1 MEVGWSGHDYV
12 MRCAGG
18 TTLFQ
23 VLILKQDHKINMSIL
38 LSHTFLGYIGLLNTP
53 LHPTEQH
60 WPDCDQ

>member
-1 MEVGWSGHDYV
+1 